1 MPLVL
6 ALDTSTKGCSAALFD
21 GQDCLVHRQVIEEGF
36 VHAEQLHLIV
46 DALFKDAPYDFK
58 DLEAVAVGSGPGSY
72 TGLRIGVS
80 AAKGYAFA
88 LDKELIGVDS
98 LALLAQQGKNEVET
112 KKLGAEVVLSVIDSR
127 RQEVYARIQRLSGE
141 VLLETSSID
150 LEEFL
155 FESYVTPSSVTPSS
169 GLMVVGDAIEKMRAY
184 FKVHE
189 AHYSIT
195 YCEAYPNAR
204 FMGNFVQHAFDNQA
218 FESLS
223 SFEPNYIKPV
233 YITPPKSTTS

>member
-1 MPLVL
+1 MPIVL

-21 GQDCLVHRQVIEEGF
+21 GQDCLVCHQVIEDGF

-46 DALFKDAPYDFK
+46 DSLFNEVPYGLK
-58 DLEAVAVGSGPGSY
+58 DLDAVAVGAGPGSY

-98 LALLAQQGKNEVET
+98 LALLAQQGKIEVET
-112 KKLGAEVVLSVIDSR
+112 KKLGAEVILSVIDSR
-127 RQEVYARIQRLSGE
+127 RQEVYARIQRISGE

-150 LEEFL
+150 LEEFS
-155 FESYVTPSSVTPSS
+155 FEPYITASS
-169 GLMVVGDAIEKMRAY
+169 GLMIVGDGIEKMRTY
-184 FKVHE
+184 LKVHE
-189 AHYSIT
+189 VHNSVT
-195 YCEAYPNAR
+195 YAEAYPNAR

-218 FESLS
+218 FESLV

-233 YITPPKSTTS
+233 YITPPKSATS

>member
-1 MPLVL
+1 MPIVL

-21 GQDCLVHRQVIEEGF
+21 GQDCLVHRQVIEDGF

-46 DALFKDAPYDFK
+46 DTLFKEMPYSLK
-58 DLEAVAVGSGPGSY
+58 DIDAVAVGAGPGSY

-80 AAKGYAFA
+80 AAKGFAFA

-98 LALLAQQGKNEVET
+98 LALLAQHCRSEVET
-112 KKLGAEVVLSVIDSR
+112 KNLGAEVILSVIDSR

-150 LEEFL
+150 LEDFSLEP
-155 FESYVTPSSVTPSS
+155 YVTGSSS
-169 GLMVVGDAIEKMRAY
+169 LIVVGDAIEKMRTY
-184 FKVHE
+184 LKVYDEH
-189 AHYSIT
+189 HSIT
-195 YCEAYPNAR
+195 LLEAYPNAK
-204 FMGNFVQHAFDNQA
+204 FMGNFIQSAFEKRA
-218 FESLS
+218 FESLI

-233 YITPPKSTTS
+233 YITQPKSSAS

>member
-1 MPLVL
+1 MSIVL

-21 GQDCLVHRQVIEEGF
+21 GQDCLVHRQVIEDGF

-46 DALFKDAPYDFK
+46 DALFKEAPYTFK

-112 KKLGAEVVLSVIDSR
+112 KKLGAEVILSVIDSR

-150 LEEFL
+150 LEGFS
-155 FESYVTPSSVTPSS
+155 FEPYLTASS
-169 GLMVVGDAIEKMRAY
+169 GLMVVGDAIEKIRSY
-184 FKVHE
+184 LIVHE
-189 AHYSIT
+189 AHYAVT
-195 YCEAYPNAR
+195 YSEAYPNAR
-204 FMGNFVQHAFDNQA
+204 FMGYFVQHAFDNQA

-233 YITPPKSTTS
+233 YITPPKSATP